1 LRGGF
6 VFSVSSTVDVIAR
19 ALGSLLG
26 AEPECGMRRGRGQQ
40 PQVIYNCDGIL
51 MGQSAPRRNLVGKLI
66 ANRYII
72 GEPIGAGG
80 LCTVYRAEDLKRGR
94 DVAVK
99 VLPTEKAIDREISA
113 RFQREVTTAK
123 RIDHPNIAAISDSGE
138 LEDGARFMVLE
149 LLRGTLLSTALHEGG
164 RMPVGRALVIARQML
179 VGLGEAHRLGI
190 VHRDVKPHN
199 VMLVDVNGLETVKLF
214 DFGIAANER
223 AAMQLTVPG
232 TAFGTPEYIAPEQA
246 MGQKVDA
253 RADLYAVAVS
263 LFEMLTGRL
272 PFQAPTDIAF
282 LRAHIKETPPLASKV
297 APDAAIPPAVDK
309 LVARALEKDP
319 EARFATAQK
328 MIAAIDHAGRHQP
341 LERGGRRAWWI
352 GVVLVVVAA
361 ALVLAARYFA
371 H

>member
-1 LRGGF
+1 MP
-6 VFSVSSTVDVIAR
+6 T
-19 ALGSLLG
+19 
-26 AEPECGMRRGRGQQ
+26 GRGQQ
-40 PQVIYNCDGIL
+40 PQVIYNGGEVH
-51 MGQSAPRRNLVGKLI
+51 MGQSVPRRNLVGKLI

-99 VLPTEKAIDREISA
+99 VLPADKAVDREINA

-123 RIDHPNIAAISDSGE
+123 RIDHPNVAAISDAGE

-149 LLRGTLLSTALHEGG
+149 LLRGTLLSTALHETG
-164 RMPVGRALVIARQML
+164 RMPVARSLVIARQML
-179 VGLGEAHRLGI
+179 VGLGEAHRLGV
-190 VHRDVKPHN
+190 VHRDVKPQN

-246 MGQKVDA
+246 MGLKVDA

-272 PFQAPTDIAF
+272 PFQCKDDIAF
-282 LRAHIKETPPLASKV
+282 LRAHIKETPPLPSTV
-297 APDAAIPPAVDK
+297 APNAKIPQAVDR
-309 LVARALEKDP
+309 LVARGLEKDP
-319 EARFATAQK
+319 DARFATAK
-328 MIAAIDHAGRHQP
+328 EMIAAIDRAGRHEP
-341 LERGGRRAWWI
+341 LEREGRRVWPI
-352 GVVLVVVAA
+352 GLVLGLI
-361 ALVLAARYFA
+361 ALVLIIAARYFA
-371 H
+371 R